1 MSDVFLSYVEEDAQV
16 AVDIAAGLE
25 QAGYTTWCYT
35 RNSLPAIPY
44 LTQVLKAIE
53 QAQAILLLISPESV
67 KKSNQVNIEV
77 VRGLESRKQF
87 IPILLNNIRWDEFKR
102 LQPEWA
108 LAMGGAVGVPAT
120 PATVPQLVP
129 RLVEGMSANGLLPK
143 ARETFSRIADHYP
156 FPLAAVY
163 ARRMIAGAELG
174 QAFQLHEGLRDIG
187 AAVIRYVAVVAAA
200 HYRARCRMG
209 TAPDTFTEGAISQLA
224 RPQPDTW
231 VALAHTALGLYPD
244 SDDACIRSLYAFF
257 FDRKHRDDAMG
268 RAAGKLQ
275 GWLGPAGLK
284 LPPFSGGDLF
294 ELLAKYRVHPQ
305 GWGTDGAV
313 LPVEEYRQRG
323 TVLAEALDAALA
335 ELECLLQFP
344 LLGVA
349 PESGAGRG
357 ADRIVALGAMGREIA
372 PATET
377 IRTGKAL
384 TANHVYLCR
393 PGSGGPEPWLDLF
406 PLMKVR
412 RCRTCDRPTVDALGG
427 GGKTAVV
434 CESPACGH
442 TDELSADDRR
452 SLEHFIA
459 NREEAPP
466 SPGIAP
472 YLAALREVLAD
483 GEISAAEREKLEFL
497 AKMLKLPAECAAE
510 MEQQVRDELE
520 RPILSRLRE
529 LLSQTHELTAEQRA
543 ALREIPD
550 ALQPSAERLAA
561 LEARVRRLTERYA
574 DAVREAATAAGGI
587 PVGRAGLDA
596 LAAEL
601 DLSPEQAGRLEAG
614 VCQELESRQQISET
628 HDIPPPPA
636 AEEAASPTEVV
647 WRKET
652 ASPVTGVA
660 VFGDPIRVL
669 SAGPDGEAQ
678 VHDADGRLIYSEQL
692 GGRPYRVLGARGLA
706 LLAGWDG
713 QLAAFTEKELIWQV
727 HLDSPI
733 AALAAVPSGE
743 QLFAGTWEGLLR
755 SVDRTGRTRW
765 SQRLAD
771 GIACVAASEGHV
783 AAATYSGHLALVDLA
798 GQVVWLRELP
808 AAVTA
813 VQFAAAGDELLLL
826 RRDRTLTRLR
836 IDDQRVLEEMTFE
849 QALPAMSLSGDGRRL
864 AIATGDGHVL
874 VYALADKMTLRRD
887 HALGALAATA
897 GLLMNPD
904 GRFLLVAASDGRLC
918 FVDNQANRISFTGG
932 DPAAGP
938 IHALAA
944 FPDSRAV
951 ICGCER
957 ALTLGRLAR
966 PRLSVSLKPLG
977 ALRKGTFT
985 RAELRLAN
993 EGSREARAIRL
1004 DVDGPVDVRLDGV
1017 PKELP
1022 AGGTGATAAVSLEPR
1037 ASGALP
1043 VTVRVRYQDTL
1054 DLEYEDGSRLLLDVG
1069 E

>member
-25 QAGYTTWCYT
+25 LSGYTTWCYT
-35 RNSLPAIPY
+35 RNSLPVIPY
-44 LTQVLKAIE
+44 LTQVRNAID
-53 QAQAILLLISPESV
+53 QAQAIVLIVSPDSV
-67 KKSNQVNIEV
+67 RKSNQVNIEV

-87 IPILLNNIRWDEFKR
+87 IPILLNIRWDEFNKQ
-102 LQPEWA
+102 QPEWA
-108 LAMGGAVGVPAT
+108 LAMGGAVGVPVT
-120 PATVPQLVP
+120 PETVPQLIP
-129 RLVEGMSANGLLPK
+129 RLVAGMSAKGMLPK
-143 ARETFSRIADHYP
+143 ARETFSRIADSYP

-163 ARRMIAGAELG
+163 ARRMIAGAEAG
-174 QAFQLHEGLRDIG
+174 QAFQLHEGLRDIA
-187 AAVIRYVAVVAAA
+187 AAVIRFVAIVAAA
-200 HYRARCRMG
+200 HYRARCRAGM
-209 TAPDTFTEGAISQLA
+209 ASDTFTEGTIGQLA

-231 VALAHTALGLYPD
+231 VALAHTALGLYPS

-268 RAAGKLQ
+268 RAAGELQ
-275 GWLGPAGLK
+275 SWIGQAGSK

-313 LPVEEYRQRG
+313 LPVDEYRQRG
-323 TVLAEALDAALA
+323 TLLAEALDAALA

-349 PESGAGRG
+349 PEGGAARG
-357 ADRIVALGAMGREIA
+357 ADRTAALGAMGREIA
-372 PATET
+372 PATEAV
-377 IRTGKAL
+377 RTGKAL
-384 TANHVYLCR
+384 PAGHVYMCR
-393 PGSGGPEPWLDLF
+393 PGSGGLEPWLDLF

-412 RCRTCDRPTVDALGG
+412 RCRTCDRPTVDVLDGDGRKEA
-427 GGKTAVV
+427 AW
-434 CESPACGH
+434 ESPACGH
-442 TDELSADDRR
+442 ADELSADDRR
-452 SLEHFIA
+452 SLEYFIA
-459 NREEAPP
+459 NREEPP
-466 SPGIAP
+466 LLPGIPP

-497 AKMLKLPAECAAE
+497 AKMLKLPADRAVEL
-510 MEQQVRDELE
+510 EQQVRDELE
-520 RPILSRLRE
+520 RPIVTRLRE

-543 ALREIPD
+543 TLREIPD

-561 LEARVRRLTERYA
+561 LEAQVRRITERYA

-587 PVGRAGLDA
+587 PAGRSGLDA

-601 DLSPEQAGRLEAG
+601 ELTAEQAGRLEAG
-614 VCQELESRQQISET
+614 VCQELESRWKVDET
-628 HDIPPPPA
+628 PGTQPPPA
-636 AEEAASPTEVV
+636 VEEAASPTEVV

-652 ASPVTGVA
+652 ASPVVGVA

-669 SAGPDGEAQ
+669 SAGADGEAQ

-692 GGRPYRVLGARGLA
+692 GGRPYRVLSTRDLA

-713 QLAAFTEKELIWQV
+713 QLTAFAEKELSWQV

-733 AALAAVPSGE
+733 AALAASPSGE
-743 QLFAGTWEGLLR
+743 YLLAGTWEGLLR
-755 SVDRTGRTRW
+755 SLDRTGRTRW

-771 GIACVAASEGHV
+771 GIACAAASEGHV
-783 AAATYSGHLALVDLA
+783 AAATYSGHLALVDLT
-798 GQVVWLRELP
+798 GQVVWLREMP

-836 IDDQRVLEEMTFE
+836 IDDQRVLEEEIFE

-864 AIATGDGHVL
+864 AIATGDGHIR
-874 VYALADKMTLRRD
+874 VYALADKLIMRRD
-887 HALGALAATA
+887 HAVGVLAASA
-897 GLLMNPD
+897 GLLMNAD
-904 GRFLLVAASDGRLC
+904 GRFLLAAAPDGRLC

-932 DPAAGP
+932 DSAAGP
-938 IHALAA
+938 IQAMAAL
-944 FPDSRAV
+944 PDGRAV

-1004 DVDGPVDVRLDGV
+1004 EVDGPVDVRLDGV
-1017 PKELP
+1017 PKEVP
-1022 AGGTGATAAVSLEPR
+1022 AGGTGTTAAVSLEPR

-1043 VTVRVRYQDTL
+1043 VTVRVHYQDAL
-1054 DLEYEDGSRLLLDVG
+1054 DLEYEDSCRLLLDAG

>member
-1 MSDVFLSYVEEDAQV
+1 MSDVFVSYVEEDAQV

-406 PLMKVR
+406 PLMTVR
-412 RCRTCDRPTVDALGG
+412 RCRACDRPTVDVLDGG
-427 GGKTAVV
+427 GRTAVV
-434 CESPACGH
+434 WGSPACGH
-442 TDELSADDRR
+442 SDELSADERR

-587 PVGRAGLDA
+587 PAGRAGLDA

-601 DLSPEQAGRLEAG
+601 DLSPEQTGRLEAG

-1054 DLEYEDGSRLLLDVG
+1054 DLEYEDGSRLLLDAG

>member
-1 MSDVFLSYVEEDAQV
+1 MSDVFVSYVEEDAQV

-244 SDDACIRSLYAFF
+244 SDDACIQSLYAFF

-406 PLMKVR
+406 PLMTVR
-412 RCRTCDRPTVDALGG
+412 RCRACDRPTVDVLDGG
-427 GGKTAVV
+427 GRTAVV
-434 CESPACGH
+434 WGSPACGH
-442 TDELSADDRR
+442 SDELSADERR

-587 PVGRAGLDA
+587 PAGRAGLDA

-601 DLSPEQAGRLEAG
+601 DLSPEQTGRLEAG

-1054 DLEYEDGSRLLLDVG
+1054 DLEYEDGSRLLLDAG

>member
-35 RNSLPAIPY
+35 RNSLPVIPY
-44 LTQVLKAIE
+44 LTQVRNAID
-53 QAQAILLLISPESV
+53 QAQAIVLIVSPNSV
-67 KKSNQVNIEV
+67 RKFNQVNVEV
-77 VRGLESRKQF
+77 VRGLEARKQF
-87 IPILLNNIRWDEFKR
+87 IPILLNIRWDELNK
-102 LQPEWA
+102 LQPDWA
-108 LAMGGAVGVPAT
+108 LAMGGAVGVPVT
-120 PATVPQLVP
+120 PETVPQLIP
-129 RLVEGMSANGLLPK
+129 RLVAGMSAKGMLPK
-143 ARETFSRIADHYP
+143 ARETFSRIADRYP

-163 ARRMIAGAELG
+163 ASRMIAGAETG
-174 QAFQLHEGLRDIG
+174 QAFQFHEGLRDIG

-200 HYRARCRMG
+200 HYRVRCRMG
-209 TAPDTFTEGAISQLA
+209 AAPETFTEGAIGQLVQ
-224 RPQPDTW
+224 PQPDTW
-231 VALAHTALGLYPD
+231 VALAHTALGLYPNP
-244 SDDACIRSLYAFF
+244 DDACIRSLYAFF

-275 GWLGPAGLK
+275 GWIGQAGSK

-323 TVLAEALDAALA
+323 TLLAEALDAALV

-349 PESGAGRG
+349 PESSAGRG
-357 ADRIVALGAMGREIA
+357 VDRAVALKAMGREIA
-372 PATET
+372 PVTET
-377 IRTGKAL
+377 VRTGKAL
-384 TANHVYLCR
+384 AAGHVYVCR

-434 CESPACGH
+434 WESPACGH

-483 GEISAAEREKLEFL
+483 SEISSAEREKLEFL
-497 AKMLKLPAECAAE
+497 AKMLKLPAERAAE
-510 MEQQVRDELE
+510 LEQQVRAELE
-520 RPILSRLRE
+520 GPIVNRLRE
-529 LLSQTHELTAEQRA
+529 LLSQAHELTADQRA

-550 ALQPSAERLAA
+550 ALQPSAERLEALAA
-561 LEARVRRLTERYA
+561 QVRRLTERYA

-587 PVGRAGLDA
+587 PAGRAGLDA

-601 DLSPEQAGRLEAG
+601 ELTSEQAGRLEAG
-614 VCQELESRQQISET
+614 VSQELESRRKVDET
-628 HDIPPPPA
+628 PGTQSPPA
-636 AEEAASPTEVV
+636 VEEAASPTEVV

-652 ASPVTGVA
+652 ASPVVGVA
-660 VFGDPIRVL
+660 VFGDPIRVF
-669 SAGPDGEAQ
+669 SAGADGGAQ

-713 QLAAFTEKELIWQV
+713 QLAAFAEKELSWQV

-733 AALAAVPSGE
+733 AALAASPAGDH
-743 QLFAGTWEGLLR
+743 LLAGTWEGLLR
-755 SVDRTGRTRW
+755 NLDRTGRTRW

-783 AAATYSGHLALVDLA
+783 AAATYSGHLALLDLA
-798 GQVVWLRELP
+798 GQVVWLREMP

-813 VQFAAAGDELLLL
+813 VQFAAAGAELLLL
-826 RRDRTLTRLR
+826 RRDRTMTRLR
-836 IDDQRVLEEMTFE
+836 IDDQRVLEDVAFE

-864 AIATGDGHVL
+864 AIATGDGHVR

-887 HALGALAATA
+887 HALGALAAAA
-897 GLLMNPD
+897 GLLMNAD
-904 GRFLLVAASDGRLC
+904 GRFLLAAALDGRLC
-918 FVDNQANRISFTGG
+918 FVDNQTNRVSLTGV

-938 IHALAA
+938 IHAMAA
-944 FPDSRAV
+944 LPDSRAV
-951 ICGCER
+951 ICGCEC

-966 PRLSVSLKPLG
+966 PRLNVSLKPLG
-977 ALRKGTFT
+977 AMRKGNFT

-993 EGSREARAIRL
+993 EGSREARAIKL
-1004 DVDGPVDVRLDGV
+1004 EVDGPVNVRLDGV
-1017 PKELP
+1017 PAELP

-1043 VTVRVRYQDTL
+1043 VTVRVRYLDAL
-1054 DLEYEDGSRLLLDVG
+1054 DLEYEDGYRLLLDAG